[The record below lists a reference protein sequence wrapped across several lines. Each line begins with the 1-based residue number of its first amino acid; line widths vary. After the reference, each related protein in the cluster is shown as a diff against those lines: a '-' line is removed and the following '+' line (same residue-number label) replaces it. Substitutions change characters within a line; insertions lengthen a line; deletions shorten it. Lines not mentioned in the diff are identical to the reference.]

1 LPEGAEQLAAHDT
14 HVIPIPIDTDRAISP
29 DEIAERLRTEGVTV
43 HDPQPLADALDA
55 FRRTAAP
62 EDGLLLVG
70 SHKLVE
76 RLPNDFLDLK
86 KSSG

>member
-1 LPEGAEQLAAHDT
+1 LAAHDA

-43 HDPQPLADALDA
+43 HDPQPLADA

-76 RLPNDFLDLK
+76 VLPDEWR
-86 KSSG
+86 

>member
-1 LPEGAEQLAAHDT
+1 LAAHDA

-76 RLPNDFLDLK
+76 VLPDEWR
-86 KSSG
+86 